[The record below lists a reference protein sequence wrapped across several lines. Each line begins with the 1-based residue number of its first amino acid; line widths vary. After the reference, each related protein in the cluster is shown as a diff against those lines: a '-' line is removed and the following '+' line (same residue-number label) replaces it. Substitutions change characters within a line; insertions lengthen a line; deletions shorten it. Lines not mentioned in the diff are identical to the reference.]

1 MLEST
6 FSKKNWNN
14 CYRKFHQLCF
24 QFHLKS
30 TAIKMKIIIFAL
42 ISIAA
47 TKTAFSEVED
57 RKSKMVVKPP
67 FNMQQIG
74 ELITSNKEKEM
85 GKKVL
90 FYFWM

>member
-1 MLEST
+1 
-6 FSKKNWNN
+6 
-14 CYRKFHQLCF
+14 
-24 QFHLKS
+24 
-30 TAIKMKIIIFAL
+30 MKILIFAL

-47 TKTAFSEVED
+47 TAFSDLED